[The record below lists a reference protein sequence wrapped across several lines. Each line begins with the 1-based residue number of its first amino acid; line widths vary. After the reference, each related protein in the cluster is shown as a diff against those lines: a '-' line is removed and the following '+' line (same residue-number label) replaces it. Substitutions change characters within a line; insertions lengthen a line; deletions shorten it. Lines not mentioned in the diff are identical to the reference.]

1 MRRVACRSTSLS
13 ECVARHSLSQTLLTR
28 DTVQSRCRSVCRN
41 ASSNAAD
48 ALVETLG
55 DISDVDGRVATG
67 NKLVLG
73 GSDSLEKWRELD
85 AKVNTYPTERVFKA
99 IGSGGD
105 EFVDSMVAVIRGVTS
120 VEDVP
125 AAARPSAK
133 GNYVSVTLGPVMMDH
148 SDQVIEVYQRM
159 REDERLKWYL

>member
-1 MRRVACRSTSLS
+1 M
-13 ECVARHSLSQTLLTR
+13 
-28 DTVQSRCRSVCRN
+28 
-41 ASSNAAD
+41 
-48 ALVETLG
+48 TLG

-105 EFVDSMVAVIRGVTS
+105 EFVNSMVAVIRGVTS

-125 AAARPSAK
+125 AATKPSAK
-133 GNYVSVTLGPVMMDH
+133 GKYVSVTLGPVMMDH

-159 REDERLKWYL
+159 REDTRLKWYL